1 MHKSFNFAYEL
12 RLLAHVI
19 VESMHDQ
26 NKLPDCMENMTTSP
40 RNVTRQIL
48 SVNIG
53 LAFLKKR
60 HYMFVTWLD
69 YGRF

>member
-1 MHKSFNFAYEL
+1 MHKSFNFAFEL
-12 RLLAHVI
+12 RLLLHVI

-48 SVNIG
+48 SIIIG
-53 LAFLKKR
+53 LAFPQKEAL
-60 HYMFVTWLD
+60 YVCNLA
-69 YGRF
+69 